1 MKNSL
6 PLPEA
11 SLVHPRLSLST
22 PGERNKWRFG
32 QGHPIKAGPGL
43 PACALSLPIV
53 AYSSVCA
60 PSEKDGEIE
69 SEIGAVR
76 DAERASE
83 RASVCVEE
91 DFLLKIGSPMALA
104 LGIAEKKGYR
114 GTGESSNV

>member
-1 MKNSL
+1 MAVRAG
-6 PLPEA
+6 A
-11 SLVHPRLSLST
+11 SHKGRPRSS
-22 PGERNKWRFG
+22 GMR
-32 QGHPIKAGPGL
+32 
-43 PACALSLPIV
+43 ALSPYRCIQQRV
-53 AYSSVCA
+53 RA
-60 PSEKDGEIE
+60 EREGRRDRE

-114 GTGESSNV
+114 RTGESSNV